1 MSGIVL
7 FLIITTANAN
17 VVLTVNEQ
25 SPTELIE
32 MDKSEEIT
40 IGISDRESS
49 IEAEYD
55 FTLSAFGGILSSC
68 DANDI
73 AASNIPISDLSSEY
87 LFEFTEEFDGLA
99 LISLITN
106 KPMIIDDYEV
116 DSGASIYQIVIFELP
131 GIEYYIAFGG
141 GFVAP
146 VEAEPVIDQATGTS
160 EMIFTESGFA
170 GEAMAMSSW
179 TPPYHYFENPWECP
193 DLSNNNKVD
202 LADFALFAEN
212 WLETAAGLKGD
223 FNRDNEVDI
232 IDLNHFA
239 LYWLYDV
246 DCPDIIYVKKNTA
259 SGDDGESWDTAYDQ
273 LYTALSNADS
283 NSQIWVAA
291 GTYYPDPTGLGDS
304 RDAIFTL
311 VAEAEV
317 YGGFVG
323 IENYLDE
330 CDPFVNETILSGDLL
345 GNDDLG
351 YFSDNSYNVV
361 VSGIDAVL
369 DGFTVQGGYN
379 ADIGDGAGAGIY
391 IYTDMEVKNCVVR
404 GNWSN
409 QYGGGIYVEDAAV
422 VIHNSLIVENMAYS
436 DIDSRDTYGGGVFG
450 YFSTG
455 NEQIDI
461 INCTISNNL
470 SFNDDFVYNG
480 SGVYIYNN
488 NNTNLT
494 NSLVWNNLLYYGSY
508 YYLDNIVANS
518 ATVTASFC
526 DYDNSFNV
534 ADGGNNMAIDPLFA
548 NPATGDYHLQS
559 EAGHWDKTLN
569 GGNGGWA
576 SDNAT
581 SLCIDAGNPSSG
593 FINEPTPNGNRI
605 NMGCYGNTVQ
615 ASKSLEWDLI
625 RVTDNG
631 THDSSPQI
639 SGNNVAWVQV
649 DEIDGDDEIFY
660 FDRVFPQKITD
671 NDKDDFQ
678 PKISG
683 SNIVWTRDED
693 DDGFSN
699 FNIYLYDGSIT
710 IPLTFNANANANPD
724 ISGNYVTWHGKEYG
738 SSDTDIYFYDGIST
752 TLIVDDTK
760 YDWTPKISGNSI
772 VWQKDA
778 GGGDFDLYL
787 YNIGGGNP
795 LLLTNNTTFDG
806 SQRIFENNIVW
817 TNDFGINEEIYFYNG
832 SNIRV
837 TNNFNQDMNP
847 DVSDSLVVWQGY
859 DGNDY
864 EIYVYFI
871 GISTE
876 PIQITNNAY
885 DDRFPRISGDNIV
898 WNGYD
903 GNDEEIFML
912 YGNKIYQI
920 TDNEEDDMWPVI
932 SGKNIAW
939 TYKDGID
946 DEIYV
951 AYSQF

>member
-1 MSGIVL
+1 VSGIVL

-32 MDKSEEIT
+32 LDKSEEIT

-131 GIEYYIAFGG
+131 GIEYYIVFGG
-141 GFVAP
+141 GFVAT
-146 VEAEPVIDQATGTS
+146 VEAEPVISQATGTS
-160 EMIFTESGFA
+160 EMTLAESGF
-170 GEAMAMSSW
+170 GGGAMAMSSW

-311 VAEAEV
+311 VAGAEV
-317 YGGFVG
+317 YGGFTG
-323 IENYLDE
+323 IEDYLDE

-436 DIDSRDTYGGGVFG
+436 AIDSRDTYGGGVFG

-461 INCTISNNL
+461 INCTISDNL
-470 SFNDDFVYNG
+470 SFNDDLVYNG

-488 NNTNLT
+488 NNTNLE
-494 NSLVWNNLLYYGSY
+494 NSIVWNNLLYYGGY
-508 YYLDNIVANS
+508 YYLDNIVANF

-526 DYDNSFNV
+526 DYDYSFNV
-534 ADGGNNMAIDPLFA
+534 EDGGNNIAVDPYFVDAA
-548 NPATGDYHLQS
+548 NGDYHLES
-559 EAGHWDKTLN
+559 VIGRW
-569 GGNGGWA
+569 
-576 SDNAT
+576 DNAT
-581 SLCIDAGNPSSG
+581 SSWVTDNYQSFCIDAGDPCDDIG
-593 FINEPTPNGNRI
+593 FEPMPNGGII
-605 NMGCYGNTVQ
+605 NMGCYGGTKY
-615 ASKSLEWDLI
+615 ASKNEALGSFQ
-625 RVTDNG
+625 VTITPPEAIIEGAIWRLYRKIG
-631 THDSSPQI
+631 TTYYACDGSWHNSGETIEHLPT
-639 SGNNVAWVQV
+639 GNNYYIAVKDIEGYVP
-649 DEIDGDDEIFY
+649 EPDGTYQSIIEAYILDASYAISAGSNPETVNYVGATWIY
-660 FDRVFPQKITD
+660 VS
-671 NDKDDFQ
+671 
-678 PKISG
+678 ISG
-683 SNIVWTRDED
+683 SDATGTGNSGDPYRTIQHAIDSDLGNRIAVGNGTFVENINIDRSVRVFSTNGRNYTTIQGTGSGSVVTMSNNAILDNLTIRG
-693 DDGFSN
+693 GFSTN
-699 FNIYLYDGSIT
+699 GGGVYANSGSIRDC
-710 IPLTFNANANANPD
+710 IIRNNYATFNGGGVYACCGAD
-724 ISGNYVTWHGKEYG
+724 I
-738 SSDTDIYFYDGIST
+738 DIYKCIIYGNNTGLYGDGDQIFAE
-752 TLIVDDTK
+752 
-760 YDWTPKISGNSI
+760 GC
-772 VWQKDA
+772 
-778 GGGDFDLYL
+778 YL
-787 YNIGGGNP
+787 TVSYSEVEGIYQTAPPVKLGFFETSDCAYNNIPPTDGGN
-795 LLLTNNTTFDG
+795 N
-806 SQRIFENNIVW
+806 EN
-817 TNDFGINEEIYFYNG
+817 Y
-832 SNIRV
+832 
-837 TNNFNQDMNP
+837 
-847 DVSDSLVVWQGY
+847 
-859 DGNDY
+859 
-864 EIYVYFI
+864 
-871 GISTE
+871 
-876 PIQITNNAY
+876 
-885 DDRFPRISGDNIV
+885 
-898 WNGYD
+898 
-903 GNDEEIFML
+903 
-912 YGNKIYQI
+912 
-920 TDNEEDDMWPVI
+920 
-932 SGKNIAW
+932 
-939 TYKDGID
+939 
-946 DEIYV
+946 
-951 AYSQF
+951 